1 MKNRF
6 VRLPPP
12 GLSKGHFSNTWKKTD
27 GGHTYNLVWKKQNKT
42 EAYIKCKIIC
52 LTKSLRSKQFRL
64 KVLKSEAR
72 RQSLKLSTHTAELFY
87 WWQIIRILKRSRYS
101 RERVR
106 FHQINEYINMIH
118 PSSGIPVNSVLA
130 NDPIPF
136 FIYVFA
142 RPARSSSVTSATQ
155 TAYVLENENILKRL
169 LCLSGKTSKE
179 FSPFASDVC
188 RLFCVSLR
196 WSLEFPDEQM
206 PRVVTQSCAER
217 MLTPPGQQLHERFGW
232 ILAGPRPPRRTQ
244 SNVMSGRGS
253 RCNGKNKHSLV
264 WNKRYNVNRW
274 RKRLFN
280 AKWQEAQQNIF
291 SAWTT
296 WLRIRNKNFL
306 SLLLF
311 CLASLHL
318 KRSGIHWRSSPLL
331 LHATRYE
338 RKSKVSKVY
347 ANTILCCARLQTSQK
362 CFLAGCWR
370 ATVCS
375 SYRQIRPVQGSSVKK
390 QN

>member
-1 MKNRF
+1 
-6 VRLPPP
+6 
-12 GLSKGHFSNTWKKTD
+12 
-27 GGHTYNLVWKKQNKT
+27 
-42 EAYIKCKIIC
+42 
-52 LTKSLRSKQFRL
+52 
-64 KVLKSEAR
+64 
-72 RQSLKLSTHTAELFY
+72 
-87 WWQIIRILKRSRYS
+87 
-101 RERVR
+101 
-106 FHQINEYINMIH
+106 MIH

-130 NDPIPF
+130 NDRIPF

-142 RPARSSSVTSATQ
+142 RPARSSSVTSAAQ

-244 SNVMSGRGS
+244 SNVMTGRGS

-280 AKWQEAQQNIF
+280 AKWQEAQ
-291 SAWTT
+291 
-296 WLRIRNKNFL
+296 
-306 SLLLF
+306 
-311 CLASLHL
+311 
-318 KRSGIHWRSSPLL
+318 
-331 LHATRYE
+331 
-338 RKSKVSKVY
+338 
-347 ANTILCCARLQTSQK
+347 
-362 CFLAGCWR
+362 
-370 ATVCS
+370 
-375 SYRQIRPVQGSSVKK
+375 
-390 QN
+390 